1 MPPPVRISFRLLAC
15 QCRGA
20 SLLGLFFGLLRHF
33 ASGRLVGVF
42 VFLAGPGLGDFLL
55 GSTLHEGLLFL
66 LVLVGRLRV
75 RLGTEIQGA
84 STLPNTSFGT
94 GSLARASGASAR
106 TADTH
111 AIRNILMTGPS
122 LCFLGEAIDY
132 YSRIAAGIPPGK
144 RTKLPASVAG
154 SSEVE
159 VLASTPLTGWRSR
172 SGCRFADCPS
182 PCR

>member
-15 QCRGA
+15 QSRGA

-33 ASGRLVGVF
+33 VSGRLVGVF

-84 STLPNTSFGT
+84 LHLAQYFVRQAAWPGRAAQAPGLRTHTQYGT
-94 GSLARASGASAR
+94 FS
-106 TADTH
+106 
-111 AIRNILMTGPS
+111 
-122 LCFLGEAIDY
+122 
-132 YSRIAAGIPPGK
+132 
-144 RTKLPASVAG
+144 
-154 SSEVE
+154 
-159 VLASTPLTGWRSR
+159 
-172 SGCRFADCPS
+172 
-182 PCR
+182 